1 MSIKIN
7 SSTIV
12 LQQAIHFQN
21 LFKII
26 WCDVA
31 STDSFRKKKFFQKL
45 FSILKRNLE
54 IVLVQLLME
63 TKKCICS
70 KEIRDCSI
78 QYTVT
83 AIENHTHT
91 NYRGRW
97 SGSLN
102 ISLNLTV
109 LWSTPHTLQGLLDRV
124 KAQQD
129 AGILLDYTHQ
139 QVVYVLLQLNDL
151 WVFLGELRLLLHH

>member
-1 MSIKIN
+1 
-7 SSTIV
+7 
-12 LQQAIHFQN
+12 
-21 LFKII
+21 
-26 WCDVA
+26 
-31 STDSFRKKKFFQKL
+31 
-45 FSILKRNLE
+45 
-54 IVLVQLLME
+54 ME

-139 QVVYVLLQLNDL
+139 QVVYVLLQLNN
-151 WVFLGELRLLLHH
+151 LGVLLRELRLLLHHQGNQLLLGQLGEGPTLHLTWCLRMMEQTESQILAFYHCFQKVNRHMNM